1 MHKWEYLVEIIA
13 SANKQEIE
21 DKLNSFGQE
30 NWELVSED
38 GERFVFKRQVEV
50 FHDKYSHG

>member
-1 MHKWEYLVEIIA
+1 MQRWEYLVEIIA
-13 SANKQEIE
+13 SADKQEIE
-21 DKLNSFGQE
+21 DKLNSLGQE

-50 FHDKYSHG
+50 FHDKYSH